1 MNKIEKR
8 VLEIL
13 KEGNWTF
20 AQISNVSMLI
30 DNLAGQMYDELD
42 AKSKLDLVWND
53 EIQDGEYTIPFG
65 QIFSEQVERNLRE
78 RIAEI
83 IKIELQDA
91 KISFNKESDKNEV
104 SERSVGRKS
113 PKTRTTSSKRS
124 SEEQE

>member
-20 AQISNVSMLI
+20 AQISNISMLI

-42 AKSKLDLVWND
+42 AKAKLDLVWND
-53 EIQDGEYTIPFG
+53 EIQDGEYTVPFG

-113 PKTRTTSSKRS
+113 PKTRTASSKRS

>member
-20 AQISNVSMLI
+20 AQISNISMLI

-42 AKSKLDLVWND
+42 AKAKLDLVWND

>member
-20 AQISNVSMLI
+20 AQISNISMLI

-42 AKSKLDLVWND
+42 AKAKLDLVWND
-53 EIQDGEYTIPFG
+53 EIQDGEYTVPFG

>member
-1 MNKIEKR
+1 MKWEEYKRRLKKFKEKR
-8 VLEIL
+8 R
-13 KEGNWTF
+13 K
-20 AQISNVSMLI
+20 
-30 DNLAGQMYDELD
+30 
-42 AKSKLDLVWND
+42 KLDLVWND

>member
-8 VLEIL
+8 VSEIL
-13 KEGNWTF
+13 KEGDWTF
-20 AQISNVSMLI
+20 VQISDISTLI
-30 DNLAGQMYDELD
+30 DNLAKQVHDELD
-42 AKSKLDLVWND
+42 AKAKLDLIWNTD
-53 EIQDGEYTIPFG
+53 VKHEGYVISFG
-65 QIFSEQVERNLRE
+65 QLFFETVENKLEE
-78 RIAEI
+78 RIAELV
-83 IKIELQDA
+83 KIELQDA

>member
-20 AQISNVSMLI
+20 AQISNISMLI

-42 AKSKLDLVWND
+42 AKAKLDLVWND
-53 EIQDGEYTIPFG
+53 EIQDGEYTVPFG

-113 PKTRTTSSKRS
+113 SKTRTTSSKRS